1 MELHDPTWSPDT
13 RTMTVT
19 QALFELFTRVQKIES
34 VLTEVQERLW
44 AEGILPGVHYFNE
57 ESESE

>member
-1 MELHDPTWSPDT
+1 
-13 RTMTVT
+13 VT

-44 AEGILPGVHYFNE
+44 AEGILPDVHYFNE